1 MDVEMVLAAA
11 DCPCFLYYVLYSRPH
26 KFPVRAL
33 LMSVVFSSVVMVAYV
48 VAAAVVMVA
57 YVVAAA
63 VVVVV
68 VVVVV
73 QVEEAMAEIGQK

>member
-33 LMSVVFSSVVMVAYV
+33 LMSVVFSSVVMVT
-48 VAAAVVMVA
+48 